1 MEFIWRMN
9 YMLLVTDALAGWIQR
24 LTIVK
29 IPSFQEL
36 DPLPRLRQGNCI
48 EEELSFPESHY
59 TKLFHSE
66 AKERLR
72 VKPSQKALWAR
83 ERPTVRTFRAM
94 KYGSCFDT
102 LVIAWMFTLLV
113 AVGFMVHKV

>member
-1 MEFIWRMN
+1 
-9 YMLLVTDALAGWIQR
+9 MLRFHPFRSWIPCPDFCKGVSSKGIS
-24 LTIVK
+24 L
-29 IPSFQEL
+29 
-36 DPLPRLRQGNCI
+36 
-48 EEELSFPESHY
+48 PESLR

-72 VKPSQKALWAR
+72 VKPVRRQLWACG
-83 ERPTVRTFRAM
+83 RPTTRTFQAM